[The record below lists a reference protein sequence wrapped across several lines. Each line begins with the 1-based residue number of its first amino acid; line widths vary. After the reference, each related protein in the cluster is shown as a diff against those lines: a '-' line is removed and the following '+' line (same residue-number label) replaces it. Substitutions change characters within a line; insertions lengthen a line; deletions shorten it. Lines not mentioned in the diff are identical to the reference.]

1 MTSAHYVRGDIG
13 GMAVE
18 VEPSHQYSITFCWC
32 VTDGSRGAVR
42 QNGSDVGV
50 EMKQRGMIE
59 FLHVE
64 HMAPTWAL
72 VERLWR
78 PNSGCEHSG
87 GGTFQWQWVISAAAC
102 FGEHSMQ
109 LSFIAG
115 ENRQLVVVTA
125 LRNSFF

>member
-1 MTSAHYVRGDIG
+1 LHSAKQVGLFLTSNTWAALKVTPPTLLHWHKKSEMVVG
-13 GMAVE
+13 GLAVE
-18 VEPSHQYSITFCWC
+18 TEPSHQYSIACC
-32 VTDGSRGAVR
+32 CRVTDGSRGAVR

-87 GGTFQWQWVISAAAC
+87 GGTFQ
-102 FGEHSMQ
+102 
-109 LSFIAG
+109 
-115 ENRQLVVVTA
+115 
-125 LRNSFF
+125 